1 MRRVEKRRG
10 DPFRQRFSP
19 SAFSF
24 PRHRAK
30 TMLDQ
35 FLHYLTVEKGLSDNT
50 IEAYHHD
57 VGRFLGHLREKEIQ
71 DFSRVDRV
79 NPRAFLAG
87 LRRQGLSTRSI
98 ARNQAAL
105 RTFFRF
111 LLLEGKLESNPAEDL
126 ESPKT
131 DRNLPEILTLREV
144 EELLEQPDLKTPL
157 GIRDR
162 AMLETLYATGIRVS
176 ELIQLSIHQVNLEGG
191 YALIYGKGSKERIV
205 PLGSE
210 AIQWITHYVQGVR
223 TGLLRGKESPSL
235 FLGRSG
241 KGMSR
246 QRFWKSLK
254 GYGQKAGIRKR
265 MSPHLLRHS
274 FASHLLE
281 RGADLR
287 SVQMLLGHADISTT
301 QIYTHVTGERLKK
314 VHKKYHP
321 RG

>member
-1 MRRVEKRRG
+1 
-10 DPFRQRFSP
+10 
-19 SAFSF
+19 
-24 PRHRAK
+24 
-30 TMLDQ
+30 MLDR
-35 FLHYLTVEKGLSDNT
+35 FLHYLTVEKGYSDNT

-57 VGRFLGHLREKEIQ
+57 LSRFMQHLEQKGIS
-71 DFSRVDRV
+71 DIARVDRLDL
-79 NPRAFLAG
+79 RAFFLA
-87 LRRQGLSTRSI
+87 LRRQGLSTRTI
-98 ARNQAAL
+98 ARNQVAL

-111 LLLEGKLESNPAEDL
+111 LILEGVLEINPSEEL

-131 DRNLPEILTLREV
+131 VQALPEILTSREV
-144 EELLEQPDLKTPL
+144 EELLEQPDVTTPL

-162 AMLETLYATGIRVS
+162 AMLEMLYATGMRVS
-176 ELIQLSIHQVNLEGG
+176 ELVGLPMNQVHLEAG
-191 YALIYGKGSKERIV
+191 YALIYGKGSKERVI

-210 AIQWITHYVQGVR
+210 AVR
-223 TGLLRGKESPSL
+223 WVDRYLKTVRGSLTKGRESPSL
-235 FLGRSG
+235 FLGRTGRSI
-241 KGMSR
+241 SR

-254 GYGQKAGIRKR
+254 GYGRKAGIKKR
-265 MSPHLLRHS
+265 MTPHLLRHS

-287 SVQMLLGHADISTT
+287 SVQMMLGHVDISTT